1 MCVRKREK
9 VCFGERKI
17 RTIGMFTLTEAKVL
31 LLDDVD
37 DDDVDEKEKGRNETG
52 RNQFDIGIDIV
63 R

>member
-1 MCVRKREK
+1 
-9 VCFGERKI
+9 
-17 RTIGMFTLTEAKVL
+17 MFTLTEAKVL
-31 LLDDVD
+31 LLD

>member
-1 MCVRKREK
+1 
-9 VCFGERKI
+9 
-17 RTIGMFTLTEAKVL
+17 MFTLTEAKVL